1 MTTQSFLYN
10 AIFFTYALIL
20 AQFYGIRDGA
30 VAYFI
35 FPFALG
41 NLLGPLLLGR
51 FFDTIGRRV
60 MVGGT
65 YCLSGTLLFVTGL
78 LFRHEVL
85 NAVTQTILWCVIFF
99 ASAAASSAYLTVS
112 EVFPVEVRAEAIS
125 FFYAMSTMCGG
136 VVAPWCSPR

>member
-1 MTTQSFLYN
+1 MVTQAFLYN

-20 AQFYGIRDGA
+20 ADFYGIQGGA

-41 NLLGPLLLGR
+41 NLLGPILLGQY
-51 FFDTIGRRV
+51 FDTIGRRV

-65 YCLSGTLLFVTGL
+65 YALSGLLLFVTGW
-78 LFRHEVL
+78 LFNDGAL
-85 NAVTQTILWCVIFF
+85 TAVTQTILWCVIFFF

-112 EVFPVEVRAEAIS
+112 EIFPIELRARSPSSSRWQSSSAEWS
-125 FFYAMSTMCGG
+125 HHG
-136 VVAPWCSPR
+136 CSQR